1 MWKQCKINH
10 CWVLFYFQCGW
21 GRSLVL
27 AMVFVCTQ
35 EKRFLSQA
43 LDWLESAQTADEKWR
58 SQTHYCKRN
67 ILRSDSLCHSVIL
80 DVNLRLWV
88 NQTWKSSHL
97 SPNISDEWCH
107 MIVHKYLQTGQ
118 VQHGKINSTQSK
130 TNLLILIDGTI
141 YHFDNIDI
149 L

>member
-1 MWKQCKINH
+1 MWKCQINH
-10 CWVLFYFQCGW
+10 CWLLFYFQCGW

-27 AMVFVCTQ
+27 EMVFVCTQ

-58 SQTHYCKRN
+58 SQTHYCNRN
-67 ILRSDSLCHSVIL
+67 ILRSDSLCHCYIECKSKII
-80 DVNLRLWV
+80 
-88 NQTWKSSHL
+88 NQTWKSSHQ

-107 MIVHKYLQTGQ
+107 MIVHKYLQTGK
-118 VQHGKINSTQSK
+118 VQQGKIHIINS
-130 TNLLILIDGTI
+130 LILIVSTI
-141 YHFDNIDI
+141 YHFDNTGI